1 MMAMGA
7 PVVQTEAVSEHAIR
21 EIYKELLG
29 ALYVTKMAR
38 LFESQLKVINIG
50 LEIFKDAL
58 EAQGVPVVQVAWE
71 KPVRLEKEYEDI
83 LSKIL

>member
-1 MMAMGA
+1 
-7 PVVQTEAVSEHAIR
+7 
-21 EIYKELLG
+21 
-29 ALYVTKMAR
+29 MAR

-58 EAQGVPVVQVAWE
+58 EAQGVPVAQVAWE

-83 LSKIL
+83 LSKTL